1 MFFVRC
7 DCGSVF
13 TVKADAPAL
22 RGEHGVRCPGCQ
34 KPTHLSA
41 WTSLDPEIP
50 IRDGVAVS
58 FVPDNAKLTVTFD
71 P

>member
-13 TVKADAPAL
+13 TVKTDAPAL
-22 RGEHGVRCPGCQ
+22 RNEYGVRCPCCQ
-34 KPTHLSA
+34 KPTRLSA
-41 WTSLDPEIP
+41 QSCLEPQVP
-50 IRDGVAVS
+50 IRNGVAVS
-58 FVPDNAKLTVTFD
+58 FVPDNAKLTISFD

>member
-22 RGEHGVRCPGCQ
+22 RGEYGVRCPGCQ

-41 WTSLDPEIP
+41 WTSLDPQIP
-50 IRDGVAVS
+50 IRGGVTVS
-58 FVPDNAKLTVTFD
+58 FVPDRAKLTVTFD

>member
-13 TVKADAPAL
+13 TVKDDAPAL
-22 RGEHGVRCPGCQ
+22 RNEYGVRCPSCQ
-34 KPTHLSA
+34 KAARLFA
-41 WTSLDPEIP
+41 WSSLVSEDPV
-50 IRDGVAVS
+50 RDGVTVS

>member
-13 TVKADAPAL
+13 TVKTDASAL
-22 RGEHGVRCPGCQ
+22 RDGYGVRCPSCQ
-34 KPTHLSA
+34 KATHLSA
-41 WTSLDPEIP
+41 WSSLDPQTP
-50 IRDGVAVS
+50 IRDGVTVS